1 MKEGLVSIIIPV
13 YNAEDFLTE
22 TIESVQAQT
31 YEYWELLLVDDCSS
45 DSSGQ
50 IIEKKA
56 REDDRIKYI
65 KILEQPLLG
74 ILDFQRRAVDMLPF

>member
-56 REDDRIKYI
+56 KEDDRIII